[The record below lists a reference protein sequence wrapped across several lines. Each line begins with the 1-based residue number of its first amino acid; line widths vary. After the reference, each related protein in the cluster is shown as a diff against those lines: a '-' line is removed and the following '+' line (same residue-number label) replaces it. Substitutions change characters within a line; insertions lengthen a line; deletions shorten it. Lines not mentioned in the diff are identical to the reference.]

1 MACTSSM
8 LPRRNW
14 TPFQAVDNSATGGRR
29 SKTRTSWP
37 SASNASTTWL
47 PRNPDPPTTRDRTIA
62 STDAGRNPHPQHSS
76 LPRLTVPA
84 AVSPSDLLPI
94 LKDGAQV
101 PAGGSV
107 ASDDVSAHPGR
118 LPRAKRPRPPPQTVG
133 ESPASD
139 DSRPDHLPSRPPRP

>member
-37 SASNASTTWL
+37 SASAASTTWL

-62 STDAGRNPHPQHSS
+62 STDAGRNQPPQHSS
-76 LPRLTVPA
+76 LLT
-84 AVSPSDLLPI
+84 PSFRGRSHESIFSQSLRTVRKFLPEV
-94 LKDGAQV
+94 LSQAMT
-101 PAGGSV
+101 S
-107 ASDDVSAHPGR
+107 
-118 LPRAKRPRPPPQTVG
+118 RPTEEG
-133 ESPASD
+133 SPARNGPAIGEGPSENRLHPTIRD
-139 DSRPDHLPSRPPRP
+139 RNYLHLAPIA